1 MEQTQI
7 PADEP
12 PTPHSGSCAW
22 CGKRALQR
30 IVVEPARWGKINGV
44 RAMVRRPI
52 LAWVCPVHVQSLHY
66 EGPDAA

>member
-12 PTPHSGSCAW
+12 PTPHSGLCQW
-22 CGKRALQR
+22 CGNRAYQKIELER
-30 IVVEPARWGKINGV
+30 ARWGKINGV